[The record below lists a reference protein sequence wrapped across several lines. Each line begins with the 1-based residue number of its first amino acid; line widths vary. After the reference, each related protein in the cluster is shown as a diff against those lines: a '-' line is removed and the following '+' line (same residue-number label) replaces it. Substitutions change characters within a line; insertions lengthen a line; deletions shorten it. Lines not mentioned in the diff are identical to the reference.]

1 MEITLKDLLNEDE
14 VRGIINAAVDDIL
27 RQVIT
32 LNVGTN
38 VGTLPTVTSSKP
50 SYTCEICGQAGF
62 TAKAS
67 LGGHQYWKHD
77 ISNKMTVEEV
87 RAKKAASKAAKEA
100 TANVEEA
107 ASQSV
112 KQAEI
117 RAQAETE

>member
-27 RQVIT
+27 QQVIT

-38 VGTLPTVTSSKP
+38 VGTLPAVSTKP
-50 SYTCEICGQAGF
+50 TYKCEICGQTGF

-77 ISNKMTVEEV
+77 ISKTKTVAEV
-87 RAKKAASKAAKEA
+87 RAIKAAKAAAKAAKE
-100 TANVEEA
+100 EA
-107 ASQSV
+107 QSQTE
-112 KQAEI
+112 QQIAI
-117 RAQAETE
+117 RQQAETG